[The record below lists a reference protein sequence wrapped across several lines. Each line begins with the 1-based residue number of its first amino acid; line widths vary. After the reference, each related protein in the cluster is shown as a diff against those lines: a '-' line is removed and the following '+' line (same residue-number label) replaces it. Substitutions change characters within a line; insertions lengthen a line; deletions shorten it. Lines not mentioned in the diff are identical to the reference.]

1 MFTLPDHLHLGGAK
15 QRYDQNVAAIRLLH
29 ELRSGRTA
37 TDADRSVLCLYSG
50 WGDSA
55 VLKYARKVVKSY
67 GHEYTSSE
75 PNDDLKYLVTDAEWQ
90 KLLGSTFNAHYTSL
104 DVVRA
109 IWRGVEALG
118 YADRATQAGLRFLD
132 PSAGVGHF
140 YGASPEWLRSSSSK
154 HRPVMVELD
163 ALTADVCSHLY
174 PEAEVVCSGFE
185 QTFRE
190 RRGERSHSPL
200 GIFDLSISN
209 VPFGKVRVEDPG
221 MKPRAA
227 TESLHNYFISRMLE
241 LTRPGG
247 LVVAVTSRYSLD
259 GTTSGPVCR
268 KAWAERAKLELSI
281 RLPCDTFK
289 ANAGT
294 EVVTD
299 VLFLR
304 RLREGERGNGD
315 DWVETVKL
323 AVVGT
328 KIGYRYA
335 LSDGTIVPADTP
347 GASYGHG
354 NVPHTVE
361 IPVSKWYETHPD
373 CVLGVETLTASMYA
387 NKQSYG
393 DLTPDAQSADLK
405 TLERKSK
412 GHNRSNW
419 EEQNRR
425 TEQGKYNV
433 EADPE
438 RPALEAFLQCV
449 EKYLQPLSM
458 TDNGA
463 SEVSGTVDACVLPT
477 ERQYE
482 PKTDL
487 QSRWWDTYKAA
498 KEVIRLQVAR
508 CTDEELEQAQSELSL
523 RYKGACCG
531 EKGML
536 RASSPVVVSA
546 FKDRPDI
553 HSFLL
558 ALERSDGSKEAIFS
572 RRTIYP
578 EAPAVSSKDP
588 VDAVYRCLDALG
600 KLDLL
605 WVGKACRLSVIDV
618 IAALGDLVYKDP
630 ETETWMLT
638 DEYLS
643 GNVRRKLRQARATL
657 RTDDYYARNVAA
669 LEPVQPPDLEPHD
682 VSVSL
687 KSTWVPDHVLTRAI
701 VHIVGGREDVVDAG
715 VKLVHLVG
723 GAWALDW
730 NTAYEGLER
739 AKALSTDRASLGW
752 LLQCGLD
759 GRVPLVYDEY
769 KEDGKTRRVMNSEQ
783 TVLAQAKLDEVQKQY
798 VQFLWADV
806 DRSAELLEVYND
818 RFNCFVP
825 RKWDGS
831 FLTFPG
837 MNTEITLRDFQQN
850 GVARVLFAD
859 RKNHP
864 AFIWPTGA
872 GKTFGGIAAV
882 EKLLQLGLAR
892 KVLICVPKHL
902 VPQWVDDYR
911 RLFPGRA
918 DYVLCAGKD
927 SLTKKERGVFLSRA
941 STGGYRVVILSHS
954 QLKAIP
960 VKDETFD
967 LVVREQLEALESEI
981 VDQEALDDSR
991 ANVPLKRLQAMKK
1004 SLEARLTD
1012 RAQRTAKDSS
1022 WTVTFEELGFDVF
1035 VGDEAQAWKNLQLV
1049 TRMGNVS
1056 GIRTGNS
1063 QISLD
1068 FLVKIRHVQRNQG
1081 RVLLATATPVANS
1094 LAETFVFASYLQH
1107 EALVEQG
1114 VETPDAFFGAFTRTY
1129 SSIELE
1135 PSCAAYRVVSRLEF
1149 GNIPELV
1156 RMLRQSWHVVR
1167 PEDLGLKLPQLATEQ
1182 EIVVQTPG
1190 SEGLREYV
1198 ADIAARVVRI
1208 RGGKVEPQVDNML
1221 KVCSDGRWAS
1231 LVNGPPDGEIRDTKL
1246 DRVAENV
1253 LRHYAET
1260 MTERGAQ
1267 LVFCDLGTP
1276 TGEAPETIKMEY
1288 SEESGSYEEVVTA
1301 AGVVEQARVY
1311 EYVRSLLLR
1320 GGIPAVEIAFLQD
1333 YQGDPVKLR
1342 ELYRRVNAGE
1352 CRVLLGS
1359 APTGM
1364 NVQERL
1370 CALHHIDPVWRP
1382 DWKTQRDGRI
1392 VRQGNTFGVVS
1403 IYLYLTEGS
1412 FDAYMWG
1419 LVKAKLRVIEQVTCG
1434 DPTVRRIDGDVGE
1447 IVLRASEIQAIAS
1460 GNPKV
1465 LTFVG
1470 VQNELTKLSAL
1481 RNEYQ
1486 RNRSRMEWRRQNIPQ
1501 QRAATERRIRQH
1513 RDAQSVWEKRP
1524 QGKDLFRARI
1534 MGRDYDS
1541 KKEAGEALFSCVG
1554 LAKEENAVVGEYCGF
1569 VLELSCSMKSRMEVL
1584 FYLPGA
1590 TGRAY
1595 DVNLSSPMGVWT
1607 AIENELCRISDRIM
1621 MAEREIADM
1630 DRDLAAIERELPV
1643 PWSRASDYAREY
1655 ARYEALAAELSG
1667 AGVSVGEFQRP
1678 DAEWVREVEA
1688 EKEEKRL
1695 RCPERPARIHGVQ
1708 LRLFEERRI
1717 AA

>member
-1 MFTLPDHLHLGGAK
+1 MFFLPNTLDLGGPK
-15 QRYDQNVAAIRLLH
+15 QRYDQNVAAIRLLR
-29 ELRSGRTA
+29 ELRKGRPV
-37 TDADRSVLCLYSG
+37 TDTDRDVLCRYSG

-55 VLKYARKVVKSY
+55 VLKYARKVTVYERGSY
-67 GHEYTSSE
+67 RSETVTSD
-75 PNDDLKYLVTDAEWQ
+75 PNDDLKDLVTDDEWR
-90 KLLGSTFNAHYTSL
+90 KLLASTFNAHYTSL
-104 DVVRA
+104 EVVRA

-118 YADRATQAGLRFLD
+118 YGDGRGLRFLD

-140 YGASPEWLRSSSSK
+140 YGAAPDWFRSAVQK
-154 HRPVMVELD
+154 PVMVELD
-163 ALTADVCSHLY
+163 SLTAEICSYLY

-190 RRGERSHSPL
+190 KRGERSHSPL
-200 GIFDLSISN
+200 GIFDLAISN
-209 VPFGKVRVEDPG
+209 VPFGKVRVADPG

-227 TESLHNYFISRMLE
+227 TESLHNYFITRMLE

-259 GTTSGPVCR
+259 GTTSGPICR
-268 KAWAERAKLELSI
+268 KAWADRAKLVLAV
-281 RLPCDTFK
+281 RLPCDSFK
-289 ANAGT
+289 QNAGT

-304 RLREGERGNGD
+304 RLVEGEQVSDREKE
-315 DWVETVKL
+315 WVD
-323 AVVGT
+323 VVPRSVAGER
-328 KIGYRYA
+328 KEYKYFPDPQNPFKSGYKDV
-335 LSDGTIVPADTP
+335 LVPY
-347 GASYGHG
+347 SVE
-354 NVPHTVE
+354 VPT
-361 IPVSKWYETHPD
+361 SKWYARHPD
-373 CVLGVETLTASMYA
+373 CVLGKEALTASMYA
-387 NKQSYG
+387 NRLNYG
-393 DLTPDAQSADLK
+393 DLTPDGQSADLK
-405 TLERKSK
+405 PLERDKR
-412 GHNRSNW
+412 GRPNY

-425 TEQGKYNV
+425 AEQGKYNV
-433 EADPE
+433 EPDLE
-438 RPALEAFLQCV
+438 RASIRAFQACV
-449 EKYLQPLSM
+449 EKYLSP
-458 TDNGA
+458 
-463 SEVSGTVDACVLPT
+463 VVVTVRAVDRVRDEDACVLPT
-477 ERQYE
+477 EREYE
-482 PKTDL
+482 PATEL
-487 QSRWWDTYKAA
+487 QRRWWDVYKAA
-498 KEVIRLQVAR
+498 KDVIRLQVSR
-508 CTDEELEQAQSELSL
+508 CSDEELAQSQAWLSCK
-523 RYKGACCG
+523 YDSACAYVG
-531 EKGML
+531 KFGG
-536 RASSPVVVSA
+536 RASSAEVVKA

-558 ALERSDGSKEAIFS
+558 ALERPDGSKEAIFS
-572 RRTIYP
+572 KRTIYP
-578 EAPAVSSKDP
+578 EAPAVSSTDP

-600 KLDLL
+600 KLDLH
-605 WVGKACRLSVIDV
+605 WVGRACGISTLQVIDR
-618 IAALGDLVYKDP
+618 LGDLIYKDP
-630 ETETWMLT
+630 ETETWVLA

-657 RTDDYYARNVAA
+657 KVDDYYARNVKA

-687 KSTWVPDHVLTRAI
+687 KSAWVPDHILTRAVLSI
-701 VHIVGGREDVVDAG
+701 IGADEEAVNRG
-715 VKLVHLVG
+715 VRIARLVG
-723 GAWALDW
+723 GSWCLDW
-730 NTAYEGLER
+730 R
-739 AKALSTDRASLGW
+739 ASYDGFEKAEALSTGRASFGW

-759 GRVPLVYDEY
+759 GRAPLIYDEY
-769 KEDGKTRRVMNSEQ
+769 EDSDGKKKRTMNSEQ
-783 TVLAQAKLDEVQKQY
+783 TVLAQAKLDEIQRLY
-798 VQFLWADV
+798 VKFLWDDI
-806 DRSAELLEVYND
+806 DRAAELLEVYND
-818 RFNCFVP
+818 KFNCFVS

-837 MNTEITLRDFQQN
+837 MNTEIRLRDFQQN

-892 KVLICVPKHL
+892 KVLVCVPKHL

-911 RLFPGRA
+911 RLFPGRS
-918 DYVLCAGKD
+918 DQVLCASKD

-941 STGGYRVVILSHS
+941 ATGGYRVVILSHS

-967 LVVREQLEALESEI
+967 AVVKEQLEQLEQEI
-981 VDQEALDDSR
+981 ADQESLDDSR
-991 ANVPLKRLQAMKK
+991 TNVSLKRLQQMKK
-1004 SLEARLTD
+1004 GLEARLTD

-1022 WTVTFEELGFDVF
+1022 WTVTFEELGIDVF

-1049 TRMGNVS
+1049 TRMGNVA
-1056 GIRTGNS
+1056 GIRTGSS

-1068 FLVKIRHVQRNQG
+1068 FLVKIRHLQRNQG
-1081 RVLLATATPVANS
+1081 RVILATATPVANS

-1107 EALVEQG
+1107 EELVEQG
-1114 VETPDAFFGAFTRTY
+1114 LETPDAFFGAFTRTY
-1129 SSIELE
+1129 SSVELE

-1149 GNIPELV
+1149 GNIPEIV

-1167 PEDLGLKLPQLATEQ
+1167 SEDLGLKLPQLATGQ

-1190 SEGLREYV
+1190 SDALKGYV
-1198 ADIAARVVRI
+1198 ANIADRVKAI
-1208 RGGKVEPQVDNML
+1208 RGGKVEPQDDNML

-1260 MTERGAQ
+1260 TPDKGAQ

-1276 TGEAPETIKMEY
+1276 TGE
-1288 SEESGSYEEVVTA
+1288 SEKVAVAEEGEDAVEVLTDEGA
-1301 AGVVEQARVY
+1301 VEQVRVY
-1311 EYVRSLLLR
+1311 EYVRQQLVR
-1320 GGIPAVEIAFLQD
+1320 GGIPRHEVEFLQD
-1333 YQGDPVKLR
+1333 HQGDPVKLR

-1392 VRQGNTFGVVS
+1392 LRQGNRFGVVS

-1419 LVKAKLRVIEQVTCG
+1419 LVKSKLRVIEQVTCG

-1460 GNPKV
+1460 GNPRV

-1481 RNEYQ
+1481 RNEHE
-1486 RNRSRMEWRRQNIPQ
+1486 RNRARMLWKQTSIPQ
-1501 QRAATERRIRQH
+1501 QQAAARDRIKKHQAAL
-1513 RDAQSVWEKRP
+1513 DVWAKRS
-1524 QGKDLFRARI
+1524 GTFGARI
-1534 MGRDYDS
+1534 MGREYD
-1541 KKEAGEALFSCVG
+1541 KKKDAGEALYSCLG
-1554 LAKEENAVVGEYCGF
+1554 LVKSSDEPIAVGEYCGF
-1569 VLELSCSMKSRMEVL
+1569 TLSMCTFGSRV
-1584 FYLPGA
+1584 
-1590 TGRAY
+1590 
-1595 DVNLSSPMGVWT
+1595 DVILSLSGMSVGTYSVPLNSPTGVWT
-1607 AIENELCRISDRIM
+1607 SIENEMNSIIGRIQNNENS
-1621 MAEREIADM
+1621 IADM
-1630 DRDLAAIERELPV
+1630 NRDLAAIERELPV
-1643 PWSRASDYAREY
+1643 PWSRATDYAREY
-1655 ARYEALAAELSG
+1655 ARYEALARELAGS
-1667 AGVSVGEFQRP
+1667 GVSIGEFQKP
-1678 DAEWVREVEA
+1678 EAEWVVSV
-1688 EKEEKRL
+1688 EKE
-1695 RCPERPARIHGVQ
+1695 RIASGKIEAIRGVQ
-1708 LRLFEERRI
+1708 MAFEFIERRT
-1717 AA
+1717 A